1 MFQTLKNTFRSVAVC
16 SLAVVCS
23 FAQTLAQT
31 PTPAQAISTM
41 LDPTAVEMA
50 NAYMATPYEVQDR
63 TRRNELLEY
72 NAQSDYHDRDYVLNG
87 MAATAEAVNFF
98 DQSGQ
103 DLGMSAA
110 ESTGSLAGSLS
121 SAYADESK
129 NATLDKTLNVG
140 CEGAFA
146 PFTYIDDQGNITGFD
161 IDLIKAIGKDLG
173 YNVKINVMP
182 FDGLIPSLMTGNIDL
197 IISGFTISE
206 ERAKKVD
213 FSDPYYLCGMS
224 YVIEKKNAQKYD
236 TYEKL
241 DGHPICTQ
249 LAATGTNFTQKFLQK
264 SKDKIFNTP
273 PETYIELGNGS
284 CLAAIHDKPVNDFFL
299 TKDNS
304 GKFTSIEIK
313 KHIDK
318 EYYGIAVQKGNK
330 ELLNQINKGL
340 KEVEENGVFEKISM
354 DWFGNNI
361 LDSLKETE

>member
-1 MFQTLKNTFRSVAVC
+1 MFQALKKSVRSLAIC
-16 SLAVVCS
+16 SLAIVS
-23 FAQTLAQT
+23 
-31 PTPAQAISTM
+31 
-41 LDPTAVEMA
+41 
-50 NAYMATPYEVQDR
+50 
-63 TRRNELLEY
+63 
-72 NAQSDYHDRDYVLNG
+72 
-87 MAATAEAVNFF
+87 
-98 DQSGQ
+98 
-103 DLGMSAA
+103 
-110 ESTGSLAGSLS
+110 SLS
-121 SAYADESK
+121 SAYADEANT
-129 NATLDKTLNVG
+129 NAQGKTLNVG

-299 TKDNS
+299 TKD
-304 GKFTSIEIK
+304 KPESIEAIHTSK
-313 KHIDK
+313 RVCFHIGKTGNRYQMHIYESSRRNRPKDLTLLGK
-318 EYYGIAVQKGNK
+318 CDGIHYPLNNSSMGGHFCWSRVDIREILYGY
-330 ELLNQINKGL
+330 ENQL
-340 KEVEENGVFEKISM
+340 K
-354 DWFGNNI
+354 
-361 LDSLKETE
+361 LDSESR

>member
-1 MFQTLKNTFRSVAVC
+1 MFQALKKSVRSLAIC
-16 SLAVVCS
+16 SLAIVS
-23 FAQTLAQT
+23 
-31 PTPAQAISTM
+31 
-41 LDPTAVEMA
+41 
-50 NAYMATPYEVQDR
+50 
-63 TRRNELLEY
+63 
-72 NAQSDYHDRDYVLNG
+72 
-87 MAATAEAVNFF
+87 
-98 DQSGQ
+98 
-103 DLGMSAA
+103 
-110 ESTGSLAGSLS
+110 SLS
-121 SAYADESK
+121 SAYADEANT
-129 NATLDKTLNVG
+129 NAQGRTLNVG

-182 FDGLIPSLMTGNIDL
+182 FDGLVPSLMTGNIDL

-330 ELLNQINKGL
+330 ELLNLINKGL

-361 LDSLKETE
+361 LDSLKESE